1 MTQNN
6 FICTIK
12 ELPKE
17 ALTAAAT
24 KAIEVN
30 PANAPSAHLLS
41 LAPADLEIPKE
52 FPHRKR

>member
-52 FPHRKR
+52 FPHR